1 MKFERI
7 GMRTIKTAFAVSM
20 TIWISNI
27 FKIRSPFFAGI
38 AAIIA
43 MQTSVSESLSIGK
56 NRMFGTVLGA
66 VVALLFSSFA
76 PENIV
81 SIGIGIVIIIYI
93 CNVFGWKKSI
103 QLSAMVFLS
112 IILNFQEGSRFNY
125 ALYRTL
131 DTLIGLVIGT
141 LINYFIVPPNVEGK
155 INEMIEKT
163 YSEFKKMIESIIYEC
178 KKPSLEELKKH
189 LINMEE
195 SYNVLKKDMRLHLSK
210 KQNTYD
216 YNWIFTAFDNIY
228 SNLKILLSMKKLPN
242 INEVNREALKRV
254 FNKEISYTN
263 DGNLDELDLIYN
275 YHLSELLKG
284 LDSIDKAL
292 LKVEKLSQ

>member
-1 MKFERI
+1 
-7 GMRTIKTAFAVSM
+7 
-20 TIWISNI
+20 
-27 FKIRSPFFAGI
+27 
-38 AAIIA
+38 
-43 MQTSVSESLSIGK
+43 
-56 NRMFGTVLGA
+56 
-66 VVALLFSSFA
+66 
-76 PENIV
+76 
-81 SIGIGIVIIIYI
+81 
-93 CNVFGWKKSI
+93 
-103 QLSAMVFLS
+103 
-112 IILNFQEGSRFNY
+112 
-125 ALYRTL
+125 
-131 DTLIGLVIGT
+131 
-141 LINYFIVPPNVEGK
+141 
-155 INEMIEKT
+155 
-163 YSEFKKMIESIIYEC
+163 
-178 KKPSLEELKKH
+178 
-189 LINMEE
+189 MEE